1 MVEETRIAQISCG
14 TDYSGVQGKLDEIAA
29 RSGIKIIYP
38 EVELEDV
45 AGAVHEFGYRAK
57 SPGLNLMIA
66 RAMSVAEGLTAADGV
81 FLLTCFKCAEGSIVK
96 NEVRKYLQKETD
108 LPVITYST
116 VDQVKEGGLMIRLEA
131 LKTLV
136 TRKTLLMRT
145 RQEGTTMG
153 IDSGSST
160 TKCVIMK
167 ENEII
172 GTGWVPTT
180 EVILSARKAMDLAL
194 KEAGMTEENI
204 EATAVTGYGRHTIG
218 DYIKADLVQEEL
230 TVNSKGAAFLAGKQR
245 GEATVLDIGG
255 MDNKALT
262 LNNAIPDDFTM
273 GGVCAGASGRFLEIT
288 ARRLGVDIS
297 ELGQLAVKGE
307 GKKIQMDSYCSIFGI
322 QSLVSALGEGS
333 SKEDVAAAACR
344 SVAEQVHEQQLQEI
358 DLREPIIEVGGTA
371 LVEGLKAA
379 FEEILGFDIIV
390 PPYPQFA
397 GAVGGALI
405 VSAFVK

>member
-1 MVEETRIAQISCG
+1 MANETRIAQISCG
-14 TDYSGVQGKLDEIAA
+14 TEYSGVQGKLNEVAE
-29 RSGIKIIYP
+29 RSGIKLVYP
-38 EVELEDV
+38 EVELDNV
-45 AGAVHEFGYRAK
+45 AEAVREFGYRAK

-66 RAMSVAEGLTAADGV
+66 RALSVLDDISVVDGV
-81 FLLTCFKCAEGSIVK
+81 LLLTCFKCAEGSIVK
-96 NEVRKYLQKETD
+96 NEIRKFLQRETD

-116 VDQVKEGGLMIRLEA
+116 VDHVKEGGLMIRLEA

-145 RQEGTTMG
+145 KQEGITMG
-153 IDSGSST
+153 VDSGSST

-167 ENEII
+167 ENEVI
-172 GTGWVPTT
+172 GTGWLPTT
-180 EVILSARKAMDLAL
+180 EVVGSAKKAMDLAL
-194 KEAGMTEENI
+194 EDAGMKMSEI
-204 EATAVTGYGRHTIG
+204 GAVAVTGYGRHVVGDEIG
-218 DYIKADLVQEEL
+218 ADLVQEEL
-230 TVNSKGAAFLAGKQR
+230 TVNSKGAAFLADRQR

-297 ELGQLAVKGE
+297 ELGDLALKGDAS
-307 GKKIQMDSYCSIFGI
+307 KIVMDSYCSIFGI
-322 QSLVSALGEGS
+322 QSLVSALGEGA

-344 SVAEQVHEQQLQEI
+344 SVAEQVHEQQLQEV

-371 LVEGLKAA
+371 LIEGLKVA
-379 FEEILGFDIIV
+379 FEDILGFDIII

-405 VSAFVK
+405 VSAFVE

>member
-1 MVEETRIAQISCG
+1 MTEETRIAQVSCG
-14 TDYSGVQGKLDEIAA
+14 TEYSGVQGKLNEVAA
-29 RSGIKIIYP
+29 RSGIKLIFP
-38 EVELEDV
+38 EVELDDV
-45 AGAVHEFGYRAK
+45 AHAVSEFGYRAK
-57 SPGLNLMIA
+57 SPGLNLLIA
-66 RAMSVAEGLTAADGV
+66 RARSIVKNPEGVDGV

-96 NEVRKYLQKETD
+96 NEVRKYLQKNTD
-108 LPVITYST
+108 LPVVTYST
-116 VDQVKEGGLMIRLEA
+116 VDKVKEGGLMIRFEA

-167 ENEII
+167 ENEIV

-180 EVILSARKAMDLAL
+180 EILQSARKAIDLAL
-194 KEAGMTEENI
+194 ESAGMSEKDI
-204 EATAVTGYGRHTIG
+204 DATAVTGYGRHIIG
-218 DYIKADLVQEEL
+218 DAIKADLVQEEL
-230 TVNSKGAAFLAGKQR
+230 TVNSKGAAFLADRQR

-297 ELGQLAVKGE
+297 ELGELALKGNAE
-307 GKKIQMDSYCSIFGI
+307 SIQMDSYCSIFGI
-322 QSLVSALGEGS
+322 QSLVSALGGGA
-333 SKEDVAAAACR
+333 SKEDVAAAACY

-371 LVEGLKAA
+371 LIEGLKVA
-379 FEEILGFDIIV
+379 FEKILGFDIIV

-405 VSAFVK
+405 VSAFV

>member
-1 MVEETRIAQISCG
+1 MEDKTRIAQISCG
-14 TDYSGVQGKLDEIAA
+14 TEYSGVQAKLNEVAD
-29 RSGIKIIYP
+29 RSGIKLIYP

-45 AGAVHEFGYRAK
+45 ADAVSEFGYLAK

-66 RAMSVAEGLTAADGV
+66 RAKSVVEDPSVTDGI

-96 NEVRKYLQKETD
+96 NEVRKYLQQKTD
-108 LPVITYST
+108 LPVVTYST
-116 VDQVKEGGLMIRLEA
+116 VDQVKEGGLMIRFEA

-145 RQEGTTMG
+145 RQEGITMG
-153 IDSGSST
+153 VDSGSST

-167 ENEII
+167 ENEIV

-180 EVILSARKAMDLAL
+180 DVIQSARKVMDLAL
-194 KEAGMTEENI
+194 KEAGMKEENI
-204 EATAVTGYGRHTIG
+204 EAVAVTGYGRHTIG
-218 DYIKADLVQEEL
+218 DEIKADLVQEEL
-230 TVNSKGAAFLAGKQR
+230 TVNSKGAAYLADRQR

-297 ELGQLAVKGE
+297 ELGKLALQGE
-307 GKKIQMDSYCSIFGI
+307 SRSIQMDSYCSIFGI

-371 LVEGLKAA
+371 LIEGLKAA